1 MTDPLVEIIK
11 HGELMLAVYQ
21 DVAQP
26 GMRKVGKALETTLG
40 LGYTC
45 LLPIRLVNELAQFQ
59 FTRFMDNYKKRLDN
73 IPEEEIVDVLPEIA
87 LPILEKSTYTSNE
100 EIAGLFVNLLK
111 TASSSKTEGMAH
123 PSYIHMISNISSDEA
138 KIVNHL
144 RKILMPIPIPL
155 PEPHKQN
162 LIPYID
168 VNLTKKG
175 GGHVRFKHLL
185 TGIEFV
191 LDLDFPKNMTAYMEN
206 LISLDILTIEHG
218 KWFTDKEIYSDIEKL
233 YGNELKI
240 VTIDTDGRKTSP
252 GILRIT
258 KHGENFIMAC
268 TEMSN

>member
-11 HGELMLAVYQ
+11 HSELMLAIYQ

-45 LLPIRLVNELAQFQ
+45 LLPFRLINELAQLHFK
-59 FTRFMDNYKKRLDN
+59 RFMDNYKNRLED
-73 IPEEEIVDVLPEIA
+73 IPEEDIVDVLPEMA

-100 EIAGLFVNLLK
+100 EIADLFVNLLT

-123 PSYIHMISNISSDEA
+123 PSYIHIINNISSDEA
-138 KIVNHL
+138 KIVNYL
-144 RKILMPIPIPL
+144 RKILMPIPISM

-162 LIPYID
+162 QIPYID
-168 VNLTKKG
+168 VNLTKKDG
-175 GGHVRFKHLL
+175 SYVRFKHLL
-185 TGIEFV
+185 TGIEFE
-191 LDLDFPKNMTAYMEN
+191 LELDFPNNITAYMEN

-218 KWFTDKEIYSDIEKL
+218 KRLVDQEVYDDIEKL
-233 YGNELKI
+233 YGDELKI
-240 VTIDTDGRKTSP
+240 VTLDTDSRKTSP

-258 KHGENFIMAC
+258 KHGEYFVMAC
-268 TEMSN
+268 TKKSN